1 MTKLTFAAVITALS
15 TTIGPAYAAEFT
27 PEMDTALQTC
37 IDTALRQHAGIV
49 TQWEM
54 DSRTSA
60 LGIKLDVVASDD
72 QVWSMKCEG
81 GAIVS
86 DERKMG
92 NKNYKMLSSR
102 VKVPETTTR
111 RTAVEEYPATELTRM
126 QYSLS
131 WKGSPY
137 FNYTF
142 MTADAREATVEVNAV
157 TGKIDRTYSSRVD

>member
-1 MTKLTFAAVITALS
+1 MTKLSIAAVITALS
-15 TTIGPAYAAEFT
+15 TTIGSAYASEFT

-37 IDTALRQHAGIV
+37 IDTALRQHAGVV

-60 LGIKLDVVASDD
+60 LIIKLDVGASDD
-72 QVWSMKCEG
+72 LVWSMRCEG

-92 NKNYKMLSSR
+92 NKSYKMLSSR
-102 VKVPETTTR
+102 IKVPEVTAR
-111 RTAVEEYPATELTRM
+111 QTAVGEYPGTELTGM

-131 WKGSPY
+131 WRGKPS
-137 FNYTF
+137 FTYTF
-142 MTADAREATVEVNAV
+142 LTQDARQATVEVSGV
-157 TGKIDRTYSSRVD
+157 TGKIDSTYSSRVD